1 MVGMGFLMLAVA
13 WWGSYALFRDK
24 VGPWLLRTLSWMTF
38 AGWVASL
45 AGWYVT
51 EIGRQ
56 PWVVQGYIRASEVV
70 ADHAGGMVLSTL
82 IGYLLLYAFL
92 LVFYILT
99 LMHMSSKPA
108 RSLKEGMD
116 FAAPSTGTPG
126 SAATLGAL

>member
-1 MVGMGFLMLAVA
+1 
-13 WWGSYALFRDK
+13 
-24 VGPWLLRTLSWMTF
+24 MTF

-108 RSLKEGMD
+108 RSLKESID
-116 FAAPSTGTPG
+116 FAAPKANTPKPT
-126 SAATLGAL
+126 ATLGAV

>member
-1 MVGMGFLMLAVA
+1 
-13 WWGSYALFRDK
+13 
-24 VGPWLLRTLSWMTF
+24 
-38 AGWVASL
+38 
-45 AGWYVT
+45 
-51 EIGRQ
+51 
-56 PWVVQGYIRASEVV
+56 
-70 ADHAGGMVLSTL
+70 VLSTL